1 MGETISKHIFMLP
14 IKWDIDTEENR
25 LDLFEK
31 EIEKLKKNGYNWK
44 KKDISYTK
52 KDTIEVTGLSENKHN
67 NKHINEK
74 VKIYNTLEYFYPEV
88 RKVIFDTKY
97 EDTTDKINDSLLNC
111 YELDFVSGVY
121 SIRYGKKKNDEYELE
136 LEKITLK
143 VFPQGV
149 AIISYFL
156 NNTKYRNVE
165 DILKINQMGRRIK
178 IPYVGIKY
186 DKDTPLDVNINQS
199 LGGIVAF
206 DLKIKFKFKSS
217 NYKDIDGKFEN
228 KEKEAGLIVIPIN
241 EIVTK
246 LLGDGFAKKNG
257 KNENGKIVYDLVIDD
272 RMYVISSNFTGAIN
286 LNLNSSLW
294 YEYVFIDDKGACGD
308 IDKNFYTELSKNHTY
323 SRWKAHK
330 FGISNYSFVCA
341 GKDDWFNKNIIA
353 KHVEDIYYE
362 MVSIHLMQK
371 ASLQKFSEELSEIS
385 SKFSNSDIEKSQEKF
400 ANMQKKYLF
409 FLNTYCFKDLTA
421 QEQGIELYDM
431 IKSITKI
438 DEKIAILNQKITQ
451 VSEFYNN
458 ENDKIKIE
466 NDRKMTKRMNS
477 LTVIVSILGLFSFY
491 ESIRTSYIK
500 FNFEYETPML
510 EVFKKNKIEVWDYVK
525 GILNFDGGLI
535 VALIIIFFSI
545 LFSDKFNNIIK
556 KPFKKS

>member
-1 MGETISKHIFMLP
+1 MGEIISKHIFMLP
-14 IKWDIDTEENR
+14 IKWDIDTDGNR
-25 LDLFEK
+25 LGIFE
-31 EIEKLKKNGYNWK
+31 EKLKQSEYKWEKKHIKYNKN
-44 KKDISYTK
+44 S
-52 KDTIEVTGLSENKHN
+52 TIEVTRLTENDYSEKS
-67 NKHINEK
+67 IDEK

-97 EDTTDKINDSLLNC
+97 EDTTDKNNDSLLNC

-121 SIRYGKKKNDEYELE
+121 NIRYGKNKNHEYELE
-136 LEKITLK
+136 LEKIIIK

-156 NNTKYRNVE
+156 NNTKYKNGE

-178 IPYVGIKY
+178 IPFIGKMECDDSNFELDFNNASDIQLIANLNILF
-186 DKDTPLDVNINQS
+186 DKDNRDLWGDYNLS
-199 LGGIVAF
+199 YEKYYLG
-206 DLKIKFKFKSS
+206 
-217 NYKDIDGKFEN
+217 YE
-228 KEKEAGLIVIPIN
+228 PIN

-246 LLGDGFAKKNG
+246 LLGDGFVKKNG

-286 LNLNSSLW
+286 SCVNSSSW
-294 YEYVFIDDKGACGD
+294 YEYVFIDDKGACGN
-308 IDKNFYTELSKNHTY
+308 IERNFYTELSKNHTY

-341 GKDDWFNKNIIA
+341 GEDDGFNKNIIA
-353 KHVEDIYYE
+353 KHIEGIYCE
-362 MVSIHLMQK
+362 MVLIHLMQK

-385 SKFSNSDIEKSQEKF
+385 SKFSNSDIKKSQEKF
-400 ANMQKKYLF
+400 ANIQKKYLF

-491 ESIRTSYIK
+491 ESIRTTYLK
-500 FNFEYETPML
+500 FDL
-510 EVFKKNKIEVWDYVK
+510 ESWNVILTKTNNMEFLDYVK
-525 GILNFDGGLI
+525 NINVVEATIL
-535 VALIIIFFSI
+535 LIIAFI
-545 LFSDKFNNIIK
+545 LKKIIWDKFK
-556 KPFKKS
+556 